1 MNSGSYTVKYTD
13 ALGCVSALS
22 NPFSVVIT
30 AVGNSTVNS
39 KDWTV
44 FPNPVANGLLYIR
57 RNGAFIGSVTAQ
69 VIDGNGQVRAEQRFA
84 NNITWNI
91 NKLAS
96 GNYWLRII
104 DKKNVSV
111 YSFIKQ

>member
-1 MNSGSYTVKYTD
+1 
-13 ALGCVSALS
+13 
-22 NPFSVVIT
+22 
-30 AVGNSTVNS
+30 
-39 KDWTV
+39 
-44 FPNPVANGLLYIR
+44 LYIR
-57 RNGAFIGSVTAQ
+57 RNGAIIGAVTAQ
-69 VIDGNGQVRAEQRFA
+69 VIDDNGQVRAEQRFA